1 MRDDDLSLLGVSPSD
16 RRRLEAMGITTLE
29 QIVLMDRYSL
39 GLSKGKSDSLI
50 QAAANILANRHIKDV
65 QIQGNRVII
74 TTQGAEETV
83 LVAMAKEIFGSL
95 GEYSFTDNQIIIM
108 PGKSPYGGDFRYILQ
123 NAKRWLDIT
132 SAKSRGFLQREG
144 ITLSEHEL
152 TDFAR
157 ERGIA
162 GFIQNVFGEIKGN
175 ELMKW
180 AITAAMFSSFREPLH
195 VLVVGEPGSGKTMA
209 RDIIVESF
217 SDIVP
222 IGANSTRAGLVC
234 NRATGELGALAAANE
249 KLALID
255 EFDKLNEDDVQHCY
269 ELFSNAK
276 CQVDTARIHTTLES
290 HFTAIAF
297 ANPKWEVFKGRP
309 MDEIGIRATMLSRFA
324 LIVPS
329 EMLGPDVFKEILA
342 QKLTGESELK
352 SLPHYYDQ
360 WVKLSRHH
368 KPQIQA
374 SEKLIDSYMNEGAA
388 LYERY
393 CATPLRRDHR
403 MADYL
408 ARLPKTIARAEFS
421 DVTDQVLERSLQLVR
436 DSISAW
442 D

>member
-74 TTQGAEETV
+74 STQGGEEPA
-83 LVAMAKEIFGSL
+83 LLAMVKEILGSL
-95 GEYSFTDNQIIIM
+95 GEYTFSDGQIIIT
-108 PGKSPYGGDFRYILQ
+108 PGRGPYAGDFHYILK
-123 NAKRWLDIT
+123 NAKRWLNIT
-132 SAKSRGFLQREG
+132 SAKSRELLQREG
-144 ITLSEHEL
+144 ITLSQHEL
-152 TDFAR
+152 IDFAR
-157 ERGIA
+157 QRGIN
-162 GFIQNVFGEIKGN
+162 GFIENVFGEIKGN

-180 AITAAMFSSFREPLH
+180 AIAAAMFSSFWEPLH
-195 VLVVGEPGSGKTMA
+195 VLIVGEPGSGKTMA

-234 NRATGELGALAAANE
+234 NRATGELGTLASANE
-249 KLALID
+249 RLTLID
-255 EFDKLNEDDVQHCY
+255 EFDKLNEDDVQYCY

-276 CQVDTARIHTTLES
+276 CQIDAARIHTTIES

-309 MDEIGIRATMLSRFA
+309 MEEIGIRATMLSRFA

-329 EMLGPDVFKEILA
+329 EMLGPEVFKEILA
-342 QKLTGESELK
+342 KKLAGESELK
-352 SLPHYYDQ
+352 LLPQYYDQ
-360 WVKLSRHH
+360 WMKLSRHH

-374 SEKLIDSYMNEGAA
+374 SKELTESYMNEGAD
-388 LYERY
+388 LYQRY

-421 DVTDQVLERSLQLVR
+421 DVTDPVLERSLQLVR
-436 DSISAW
+436 DSINAW